1 MKAIVLIAVL
11 ATAGPAFAEAGAD
24 KAYIFEGP
32 VMRLPPMP
40 RPNPPLA
47 LAPLPES
54 APPFVPPPPAKPKK
68 KQLQLAQAMPEP
80 QARPLPPGSFQ
91 YDGARREFTPP
102 SPVTIGDGPRQLPPG
117 SIQQDRVPLKP
128 FGAPAPKAEE
138 KPKQGIG

>member
-47 LAPLPES
+47 LAPLSELR
-54 APPFVPPPPAKPKK
+54 
-68 KQLQLAQAMPEP
+68 QTD
-80 QARPLPPGSFQ
+80 LPSR
-91 YDGARREFTPP
+91 A
-102 SPVTIGDGPRQLPPG
+102 LW
-117 SIQQDRVPLKP
+117 
-128 FGAPAPKAEE
+128 
-138 KPKQGIG
+138 